1 MAKDPKDKR
10 TPRAAKPGYALL
22 AAPEG
27 VTGAGAGEDSYQV
40 GDDGLIEVR
49 AEHVADLLPHGFQVV
64 E

>member
-10 TPRAAKPGYALL
+10 DPRVAKPGYALL
-22 AAPEG
+22 AAPAD

-49 AEHVADLLPHGFQVV
+49 AEHVAELLPHGFTPV